1 MECFARRRS
10 EFKEGSK
17 SQNGNDQ
24 QQTAFLALGSEHGHI
39 VHDEEGEG
47 GMVRRSKSKSLV
59 SGRRC
64 DVLSSLG
71 PSLDAV
77 Q

>member
-24 QQTAFLALGSEHGHI
+24 QQTAFLVLGSEHGHI

-47 GMVRRSKSKSLV
+47 HGQAVKVKV
-59 SGRRC
+59 SG
-64 DVLSSLG
+64 LWEEM
-71 PSLDAV
+71 
-77 Q
+77 